1 VAAKIHNAWL
11 RTLEDGVHTGDV
23 YRDGVSKERVG
34 TQDFAKAVVARLGQ
48 KPSTMPAVH
57 YAAGTPKALEGRTS
71 NRKPAKKELVGIDM
85 FVAWTGEVDAIGKQ
99 IKALEGDGL
108 SLVMLSNKGL
118 KVWPDVALDGMH
130 ITDQFR
136 CRFRMPEGKTVKDF
150 FDATRNSGRPPVWSK
165 SLAQTNTIA
174 NGGEAFIS
182 FRMPPGRYILS
193 CLIPA
198 ADGRSHVAKGM

>member
-1 VAAKIHNAWL
+1 MHIGQPDVAAKIHNAWL

-136 CRFRMPEGKTVKDF
+136 CRFRMPEGKTVNHAALVALLGRAASAGLDF
-150 FDATRNSGRPPVWSK
+150 TKTELLYTFDGALGF
-165 SLAQTNTIA
+165 SLGQ
-174 NGGEAFIS
+174 GE
-182 FRMPPGRYILS
+182 
-193 CLIPA
+193 
-198 ADGRSHVAKGM
+198 